1 MSELITQAEFARRVN
16 VSEAAVSQAIG
27 RGRIQK
33 TASGKI
39 DYDSQSI
46 AWEQNRRIEKD
57 HRSRGVGGGGNK
69 PRDGKYQELLAANKA
84 IDYKLKEL
92 KYKEKQDEV
101 ISKENIQK
109 RLSPKITILKNHI
122 MTLPVR
128 HSHALASLLIRH
140 IEKISKAKPV
150 RKALNKIDEQQLARE
165 IGKILDSDLRK
176 LLFESAAVEHF

>member
-1 MSELITQAEFARRVN
+1 MSEPVTITEFANRLG
-16 VSEAAVSQAIG
+16 VSKQAVSKAIE

-46 AWEQNRRIEKD
+46 AWEANRAVEKD
-57 HRSRGVGGGGNK
+57 HQSRGVGAGENK
-69 PRDGKYQELLAANKA
+69 TKNSDYQAILIANKK

-92 KYKEKQDEV
+92 KYKEQEGDL
-101 ISKENIQK
+101 ISKENINK
-109 RLSPKITILKNHI
+109 RYMPKITILKNHI

-128 HSHALASLLIRH
+128 HSHTLASTLIRH
-140 IEKISKAKPV
+140 VEKISKAKPV

-165 IGKILDSDLRK
+165 IGEILDSDLRK
-176 LLFESAAVEHF
+176 IMREIANAEHA

>member
-1 MSELITQAEFARRVN
+1 MSELISQSEFGRRIG
-16 VSEAAVSQAIG
+16 VSQPAVNKAIG
-27 RGRIQK
+27 TGRIQK

-57 HRSRGVGGGGNK
+57 HQSRGVGAGGNRL
-69 PRDGKYQELLAANKA
+69 RDGKYQELLAANKA

-150 RKALNKIDEQQLARE
+150 RKVLNKIDEQQLARA
-165 IGKILDSDLRK
+165 IGEILDSDLRK
-176 LLFESAAVEHF
+176 LRKESAAVEHF